1 MAEQEIDIFGTLENK
16 FGANVEKEEKEEKPE
31 VSFKNLTSSSTE
43 QVIEES
49 DLTTMQT
56 IGDVGASAAVKYAT
70 GVSYVLDLPFMLVD
84 ALDTGSAFVF
94 NKIASA
100 AGFDTT
106 ENNEI
111 RANYISGKKENKIRP
126 GKIIRDNL
134 LTYEPK
140 SEAGK
145 LIGSMAEFAAGGIFG
160 KGNQAKKTLSTTGA
174 ASGAV
179 KYGVEAAGG
188 TEGMAYGLSVPLNIG
203 LDIYAL
209 SRGNS
214 SVLGKYTL
222 PSDEIIRKARRIQAD
237 AKKGGLTLTAG
248 EATGSGAVQS
258 VEGTMTSL
266 MVGEAAFDKFWA
278 SRPAQLKNYIFQ
290 WGKTNGI
297 ITAKDTSTMYKQLK
311 KAAVALQ
318 AQRGDAWKLAGG
330 NKIKDFTFDSQSLDN
345 LSIRF
350 LELAKDSSPEVS
362 KILINQSKKIKELA
376 KTGKNGQS
384 LHNLYTTLRDT
395 VFDVSGKTT
404 TIGSKTDLVQYGKA
418 SEAVKEILTTN
429 PNWQKA
435 QDKYIVFTK
444 KWAEPLTE
452 GSVTKLFKNLS
463 DAKTATK
470 TDTVATLYKY
480 LQSDTLSANELS
492 KLAAS
497 INKSKVPNLWNDV
510 ASGYFATQFNKAAI
524 DGAEKGKRIG
534 IIFHDAIMKNQRQ
547 KDNFVEILYQVA
559 KNQDKTIKRG
569 DIVKS
574 VNSFADVLQASSY
587 YAKVGSQT
595 AQRTELITDL
605 KNNPISQFIGVK
617 GGLPVLGM
625 INEWFQKRTF
635 TKSSEEIARAMISE
649 KGIDALVDL
658 ASNWKDKAKAVSFIR
673 AITIGS
679 SNIEE
684 EFNNNQN

>member
-160 KGNQAKKTLSTTGA
+160 KG
-174 ASGAV
+174 
-179 KYGVEAAGG
+179 
-188 TEGMAYGLSVPLNIG
+188 NIG

-617 GGLPVLGM
+617 GGLPALGM
-625 INEWFQKRTF
+625 ISEWFQKRTF

>member
-1 MAEQEIDIFGTLENK
+1 MAEVIDILSVLSKTEQ
-16 FGANVEKEEKEEKPE
+16 KEEPKNE
-31 VSFKNLTSSSTE
+31 VSFNNLTSSDTE
-43 QVIEES
+43 QIIEQSELS
-49 DLTTMQT
+49 NMETA
-56 IGDVGASAAVKYAT
+56 GDVAASAAVKYAT
-70 GVSYVLDLPFMLVD
+70 GLTYVLDLPFMLVD
-84 ALDTGSAFVF
+84 ALDSGSSYVF
-94 NKIASA
+94 NKVANA

-106 ENNEI
+106 ETNEI
-111 RANYISGKKENKIRP
+111 KANYITSKKENKIRP
-126 GKIIRDNL
+126 GQILRDNV

-140 SEAGK
+140 TSTGK
-145 LIGSMAEFAAGGIFG
+145 VVGDMAEFAAGGIFATG
-160 KGNQAKKTLSTTGA
+160 KKAKATLSATGA

-179 KYGVEAAGG
+179 KAGVEAAGG

-209 SRGNS
+209 SKGNS

-222 PSDEIIRKARRIQAD
+222 PADEIIRKARRIQAD

-248 EATGSGAVQS
+248 EATGSQAVQS
-258 VEGTMTSL
+258 IEGTMTSM
-266 MVGEAAFDKFWA
+266 MVGNAAFDKFWV
-278 SRPAQLKNYIFQ
+278 SRPAQLKNYIYT
-290 WGKTNGI
+290 WGKQNGI
-297 ITAKDTSTMYKQLK
+297 ITAKDTSTIYKQLK
-311 KAAVALQ
+311 KSAVALQ
-318 AQRGDAWKLAGG
+318 SQRGDAWKLAGG
-330 NKIKDFTFDSQSLDN
+330 TKIKNFTFDSQKLDN

-350 LELAKDSSPEVS
+350 LELAKDSSPEVA
-362 KILINQSKKIKELA
+362 KILTNQSNKIKELA
-376 KTGKNGQS
+376 KTGKNGQA

-395 VFDVSGKTT
+395 VFDVTGKTT
-404 TIGSKTDLVQYGKA
+404 TIGSKTDLTQYGKA
-418 SEAVKEILTTN
+418 TEAVKEILTAN

-435 QDKYIVFTK
+435 QDKYITFTK
-444 KWAEPLTE
+444 KWAEPLTD
-452 GSVTKLFKNLS
+452 GSVTKLFKDLS
-463 DAKTATK
+463 SAKTATK
-470 TDTVATLYKY
+470 TETVATLYKY

-497 INKSKVPNLWNDV
+497 INKSKVPGLWEDV

-534 IIFHDAIMKNQRQ
+534 IIFHDSIMKNPRQ
-547 KDNFVEILYQVA
+547 KDNFVEILFQVA
-559 KNQDKTIKRG
+559 KNKNKDVARK

-574 VNSFADVLQASSY
+574 VNSFANVLQASSY

-595 AQRTELITDL
+595 AQRTELIADL
-605 KNNPISQFIGVK
+605 KSNPISQFIGIK

-625 INEWFQKRTF
+625 VGEWFNKRTF
-635 TKSSEEIARAMISE
+635 TKSSEEIAKAMISE

-658 ASNWKDKAKAVSFIR
+658 AANWKDKAKAVSYIR